1 MRMVIGLLG
10 RELYIFSWYYS
21 INMKILRYF
30 LEKYIFIMLVIYI
43 ELSMLSC
50 RLTRDALDER

>member
-1 MRMVIGLLG
+1 
-10 RELYIFSWYYS
+10 
-21 INMKILRYF
+21 MKTPCYF

-43 ELSMLSC
+43 ELSMPSC

>member
-1 MRMVIGLLG
+1 
-10 RELYIFSWYYS
+10 
-21 INMKILRYF
+21 MKILRYF

-50 RLTRDALDER
+50 RLTRDTLDER